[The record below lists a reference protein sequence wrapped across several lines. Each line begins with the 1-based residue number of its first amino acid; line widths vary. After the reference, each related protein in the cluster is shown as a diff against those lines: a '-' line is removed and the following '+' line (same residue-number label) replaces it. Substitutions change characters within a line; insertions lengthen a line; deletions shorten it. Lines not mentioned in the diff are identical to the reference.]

1 MLPHVLELLKK
12 WCSPMNCELPRSLRV
27 VLVNVL
33 VNAVVNAVVIALVN
47 APVAA
52 NLAVAQQSKSLAPTP
67 KAPAKVAHTA
77 SSKAAAALTEE
88 QRALHAL
95 NRLTFGPR
103 PGDLQKVMD
112 AGVDDWIEQELHPE
126 EIPDSVLEGKLGQF
140 RTLRMSTRDLVQTFP
155 NTNLVKSASEGKTPL
170 PTDPLKR
177 TIYEVQISILADR
190 QKQEQLARD
199 GKTPDA
205 ETKAKID
212 KQNQDTV
219 SAEADSILALAK
231 EKRMEAILALS
242 PDERRLFVSLIHGQQ
257 RDRLL
262 ADFAPEQREAFVGM
276 TNSVAVVDGEL
287 QQAKVLRALY
297 GERQLQEVMT
307 DFWFNHFNIYLNKD
321 ADQYLVTAY
330 ERDTIRA
337 HALGKF
343 KDLLLA
349 TAQSPAML
357 FYLDNWASMGPK
369 SPQAI
374 AANKGK
380 PGQAVAGLNENY
392 GRELMELHT
401 LGVNGG
407 YTQHDVTELARVL
420 TGWTIQPLE
429 QGAAYQFD
437 LKKHDPGDKLVLG
450 QTIPENG
457 QNEGLQM
464 LDILAHHPSTAKFVC
479 RKLAMRFV
487 ADDPPPVLV
496 DRLAQKFLA
505 TDGDIREVLR
515 TLFKSPEFWSPK
527 TYRAKVKTPFEFA
540 ISSLRATG
548 TDVTSAGPL
557 LGILSRMGMPLY
569 QMVPPTG
576 YSMTASTWMSS
587 EALIDR
593 MNFALDLSNGK
604 VGGTNFDAGRLL
616 ALGTLTSR
624 GFPRPNPA
632 DSDSSR
638 GQETALLLLENAL
651 LNGEVSA
658 STQKAIR
665 RQLDDPQVAAHAL
678 DDPKRTL
685 NDRPRHRIAGISAP
699 VKRSQR
705 PTLALFI
712 IHPPAMAPRM
722 MSGSCPD
729 TTLSGRG
736 VSAGS

>member
-1 MLPHVLELLKK
+1 MFLGHYPWPRRLDPDPQRIYRAVHRDLCCPHVLELLKK

-33 VNAVVNAVVIALVN
+33 VNAVVIALVN

-52 NLAVAQQSKSLAPTP
+52 NLAAAQQSKSPAPTP

-126 EIPDSVLEGKLGQF
+126 EIPDSVLDGKLGQF

-212 KQNQDTV
+212 KQSQDTV

-457 QNEGLQM
+457 QNEGLQI

-685 NDRPRHRIAGISAP
+685 NTMTALVIGSPEFQHR
-699 VKRSQR
+699 
-705 PTLALFI
+705 
-712 IHPPAMAPRM
+712 
-722 MSGSCPD
+722 
-729 TTLSGRG
+729 
-736 VSAGS
+736 

>member
-1 MLPHVLELLKK
+1 
-12 WCSPMNCELPRSLRV
+12 
-27 VLVNVL
+27 
-33 VNAVVNAVVIALVN
+33 
-47 APVAA
+47 
-52 NLAVAQQSKSLAPTP
+52 
-67 KAPAKVAHTA
+67 
-77 SSKAAAALTEE
+77 
-88 QRALHAL
+88 
-95 NRLTFGPR
+95 
-103 PGDLQKVMD
+103 
-112 AGVDDWIEQELHPE
+112 
-126 EIPDSVLEGKLGQF
+126 
-140 RTLRMSTRDLVQTFP
+140 
-155 NTNLVKSASEGKTPL
+155 
-170 PTDPLKR
+170 
-177 TIYEVQISILADR
+177 
-190 QKQEQLARD
+190 
-199 GKTPDA
+199 
-205 ETKAKID
+205 
-212 KQNQDTV
+212 
-219 SAEADSILALAK
+219 
-231 EKRMEAILALS
+231 
-242 PDERRLFVSLIHGQQ
+242 
-257 RDRLL
+257 
-262 ADFAPEQREAFVGM
+262 M

-685 NDRPRHRIAGISAP
+685 NTMTALVIGSPEFQHR
-699 VKRSQR
+699 
-705 PTLALFI
+705 
-712 IHPPAMAPRM
+712 
-722 MSGSCPD
+722 
-729 TTLSGRG
+729 
-736 VSAGS
+736 

>member
-685 NDRPRHRIAGISAP
+685 NTMTALVIGSPEFQHR
-699 VKRSQR
+699 
-705 PTLALFI
+705 
-712 IHPPAMAPRM
+712 
-722 MSGSCPD
+722 
-729 TTLSGRG
+729 
-736 VSAGS
+736 

>member
-1 MLPHVLELLKK
+1 MEARPSLYLLVILVAVGCVL
-12 WCSPMNCELPRSLRV
+12 
-27 VLVNVL
+27 
-33 VNAVVNAVVIALVN
+33 
-47 APVAA
+47 
-52 NLAVAQQSKSLAPTP
+52 AQQPARPPIAPKPVPSSPRATS
-67 KAPAKVAHTA
+67 A
-77 SSKAAAALTEE
+77 SSSSKRVLQLTEE

-112 AGVDDWIEQELHPE
+112 MDVNDWIEQQLHPE
-126 EIPDSVLEGKLGQF
+126 EISDSVLDGKLGQF
-140 RTLRMSTRDLVQTFP
+140 RTLRMSTREMVQTFP
-155 NTNLVKSASEGKTPL
+155 NNNLIKAAAEGKIPL
-170 PTDPLKR
+170 PTDPMKR
-177 TIYEVQISILADR
+177 SIYEVQISILAER
-190 QKQEQLARD
+190 QKQDQLARD
-199 GKTPDA
+199 GKAPDA
-205 ETKAKID
+205 DTKAKMD

-219 SAEADSILALAK
+219 AVQADRILELPK
-231 EKRMEAILALS
+231 EKRMEAIIAMP
-242 PDERRLFVSLIHGQQ
+242 PDERRLFVTNIRGPQ

-262 ADFAPEQREAFVGM
+262 ADFPADQREYFLAM
-276 TNSVAVVDGEL
+276 NSPVNVVVSEL
-287 QQAKVLRALY
+287 QQAKLLRALY
-297 GERQLQEVMT
+297 SERQLQEVMT

-330 ERDTIRA
+330 ERDVIRA

-343 KDLLLA
+343 KDLLVA

-357 FYLDNWASMGPK
+357 FYLDNWLSMGPK
-369 SPQAI
+369 SPAAL

-380 PGQAVAGLNENY
+380 PGQAGLGQATPGLNENY

-401 LGVNGG
+401 LSVNGG

-429 QGAAYQFD
+429 QGAAFQFD
-437 LKKHDPGDKLVLG
+437 ARKHDPGDKIVLG
-450 QTIPENG
+450 RTIPENG
-457 QNEGLQM
+457 VNEGMQV
-464 LDILAHHPSTAKFVC
+464 LDILAHDPNTAKFIAK
-479 RKLAMRFV
+479 KLAMRCV
-487 ADDPPPVLV
+487 ADDPPPALV
-496 DRLAQKFLA
+496 DRLAQKFLS

-515 TLFKSPEFWSPK
+515 TLFKSPEFWSAK
-527 TYRAKVKTPFEFA
+527 AYRAKVKTPFEFV

-548 TDVTSAGPL
+548 TDLNNPGPMV
-557 LGILSRMGMPLY
+557 GILNKMGMPLY

-576 YSMTASTWMSS
+576 YSMTAATWMNS

-593 MNFALDLSNGK
+593 MNYALALSDGK

-632 DSDSSR
+632 DSDSGR

-658 STQKAIR
+658 TTQKAIR

-685 NDRPRHRIAGISAP
+685 NTMTALVIGSPEFQHR
-699 VKRSQR
+699 
-705 PTLALFI
+705 
-712 IHPPAMAPRM
+712 
-722 MSGSCPD
+722 
-729 TTLSGRG
+729 
-736 VSAGS
+736 

>member
-1 MLPHVLELLKK
+1 
-12 WCSPMNCELPRSLRV
+12 MNCELPRSLRV

-190 QKQEQLARD
+190 QNQEQLARD

-685 NDRPRHRIAGISAP
+685 NTMTALVIGSPEFQHR
-699 VKRSQR
+699 
-705 PTLALFI
+705 
-712 IHPPAMAPRM
+712 
-722 MSGSCPD
+722 
-729 TTLSGRG
+729 
-736 VSAGS
+736 

>member
-1 MLPHVLELLKK
+1 
-12 WCSPMNCELPRSLRV
+12 MNCELPRSLRV

-457 QNEGLQM
+457 QNEGLQI

-685 NDRPRHRIAGISAP
+685 NTMTALVIGSPEFQHR
-699 VKRSQR
+699 
-705 PTLALFI
+705 
-712 IHPPAMAPRM
+712 
-722 MSGSCPD
+722 
-729 TTLSGRG
+729 
-736 VSAGS
+736 